1 VIATRV
7 VNTVI
12 VANLAV
18 AVCSEFDHAHEDVWQ
33 AAETACLAFFGL
45 EMLLKLHHQRRE
57 FWRSGWNVF
66 DLTVITLSALP
77 MLVAGVDGGVARM
90 VRYARYARLF
100 HYGRHISNL
109 RLLELLRRR
118 INQVS

>member
-1 VIATRV
+1 VIGTRV

-18 AVCSEFDHAHEDVWQ
+18 AVCSEVDHPHEDIWHV
-33 AAETACLAFFGL
+33 AEAACLMFFGL

-57 FWRSGWNVF
+57 FWRSKWNVF
-66 DLTVITLSALP
+66 DLTVIVLSALP
-77 MLVAGVDGGVARM
+77 MLVAGSDVGVARV
-90 VRYARYARLF
+90 VRYARYARLI

-109 RLLELLRRR
+109 RLLDLLRRR
-118 INQVS
+118 IQAS